1 MLRAHILPLHRDVHQ
16 NGRQSGYIF
25 HCCFVDCH
33 PGGCQ
38 GDTEQVDA
46 QWWRPVT
53 SGEALVML
61 NRAMHS
67 ILLQCIRVAI
77 KMAHNEGAFIRRCCL
92 F

>member
-1 MLRAHILPLHRDVHQ
+1 MLREHILPLHRDGHQ

-33 PGGCQ
+33 PGGCW
-38 GDTEQVDA
+38 GNTEQVDA
-46 QWWRPVT
+46 QWWHPVT

-61 NRAMHS
+61 NWAMRS
-67 ILLQCIRVAI
+67 ILLQCIRFAI
-77 KMAHNEGAFIRRCCL
+77 KIAQDEGAFIHRRCL